1 MDYQHD
7 CMAFK
12 MHNEDSVV
20 YTTLVSTSRAEWD
33 GCSDGLP
40 LSPRYESRLEG
51 VSFT

>member
-20 YTTLVSTSRAEWD
+20 YTTLVYLKRVE
-33 GCSDGLP
+33 
-40 LSPRYESRLEG
+40 RYRPTYMTIIINIG
-51 VSFT
+51 QNDCVP